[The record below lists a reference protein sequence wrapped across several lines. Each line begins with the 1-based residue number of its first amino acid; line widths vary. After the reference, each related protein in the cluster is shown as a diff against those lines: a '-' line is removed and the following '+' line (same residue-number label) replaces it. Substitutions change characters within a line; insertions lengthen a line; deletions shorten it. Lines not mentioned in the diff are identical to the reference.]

1 MRFHP
6 GLCWVLVN
14 ALLRCVSSRAA
25 QSGTGHCQPPKSES
39 DMNSF
44 LWKIKR
50 DPPSFLFGTIHVPY
64 TRVWDFIPENSKA
77 AFQQSSNVFFEL
89 DLTDPYTI
97 SALTSCQLLPQGE
110 NLQTLLPRDLYRRLK
125 RHLDYVKHMMAHWVT
140 PDQRGKG
147 LYADYLFNAIAGN
160 WERKRPVWVMLMVN
174 SLTESDVRS
183 RGVPVLDLYLAQE
196 AERLRKRTGAV
207 EKVEEQCHPLNGLNF
222 SQVLFALNQTLLQH
236 ESVRAGSLQGS
247 YTTEDLIKHYNCGDL
262 GTVIFNHD
270 TSQLPH
276 FVNSTLPDHERIT
289 AQQIDSY
296 FRQEL
301 IYKRNERMGRRVT
314 ELMES
319 SPGQTF
325 FFAFGAGHFLGN
337 NSVLDILR
345 QEGYEVEH
353 VSPGQSITGRPEQP
367 NLGPEGTEITEVTPT
382 WDTGTSD
389 QGATEDDP
397 FTPHL
402 LLPDSLSQLE
412 EFGRQKKRPKKT
424 HRHHSRQR
432 HFSDLWV
439 RMGASTTH
447 LPNVRIT
454 NGYITVE
461 PPLTSEEQHR
471 RAKAHSQQPLP
482 GPRSSAAPTGSAV
495 ALLLFALLSPLLCTS

>member
-1 MRFHP
+1 MAHIPLPP
-6 GLCWVLVN
+6 GTPAASGPPKSPVPSSSDTRLVSVRSQCWPWSGCPAPATCLPTSITLALATAAERGKELPPAAPPGHMLQGLGQGDLQGRLPLAGPLAARHRWGSNELEWSSSPACASASFANLKHMGVAMELHLAPLSRCLSPR
-14 ALLRCVSSRAA
+14 ALLRAREGGSRLPRRCPR
-25 QSGTGHCQPPKSES
+25 TR
-39 DMNSF
+39 
-44 LWKIKR
+44 R
-50 DPPSFLFGTIHVPY
+50 DPHRSCSSG
-64 TRVWDFIPENSKA
+64 PENLHLHPA
-77 AFQQSSNVFFEL
+77 AI
-89 DLTDPYTI
+89 P
-97 SALTSCQLLPQGE
+97 
-110 NLQTLLPRDLYRRLK
+110 
-125 RHLDYVKHMMAHWVT
+125 
-140 PDQRGKG
+140 
-147 LYADYLFNAIAGN
+147 AG
-160 WERKRPVWVMLMVN
+160 WP
-174 SLTESDVRS
+174 S
-183 RGVPVLDLYLAQE
+183 G
-196 AERLRKRTGAV
+196 
-207 EKVEEQCHPLNGLNF
+207 
-222 SQVLFALNQTLLQH
+222 VLFALNQTLLQH

-353 VSPGQSITGRPEQP
+353 VSPGQSITERPEQP
-367 NLGPEGTEITEVTPT
+367 NVGPEGTEITEVTPT

-397 FTPHL
+397 LTPHL

-412 EFGRQKKRPKKT
+412 EFGRQKKRPKKS

-482 GPRSSAAPTGSAV
+482 GPRSSAAPTGSTV
-495 ALLLFALLSPLLCTS
+495 ALLLFALLTQLLCTS